1 MSRRE
6 SGPEVV
12 TASAALSDVDTMSDL
27 QELAAV
33 SCELYFGIPS
43 KYKICF
49 SQSGA
54 SMSKTLETH
63 SAMALPLFCC
73 PKALF

>member
-12 TASAALSDVDTMSDL
+12 TASAALSDMDTMSDL

-33 SCELYFGIPS
+33 PRELYFGIPS
-43 KYKICF
+43 KYKTCF
-49 SQSGA
+49 LQSGA

-63 SAMALPLFCC
+63 SAMDLPLF
-73 PKALF
+73 